1 MPRIRRR
8 RHRAVTITAPRS
20 SEPRIDVLE
29 EAGIRWIQIE
39 APGAAEVAWLD
50 AEYPFHELDLEDVRS
65 RRQRPKV
72 DDYDEYI
79 FVVLHFPWYDKGEGR
94 LYASELNAFI
104 GRDYIITLPNV
115 HLKPISAMFAQLSED
130 EELRAEWFAKGSG
143 YLFYEVLDRMYNYCF
158 PVLDNIGRKLD
169 DIEDELFA
177 DARNEDILRDISNAK
192 QEIISYRKIMKPQRP
207 VLRLLERDTVRFL
220 AEDLEIYYDDLVDSS
235 ERIWD
240 VLDNYKEVVEGLETT
255 NESIINQRQNRI
267 LRILTVLTVLFLP
280 LTFITGL
287 FGMNTGV
294 PWQGH
299 LNGFW
304 IVSSIIVSVGTGM
317 MAAFKLAKW
326 L

>member
-8 RHRAVTITAPRS
+8 RHRAVTITAPRP
-20 SEPRIDVLE
+20 SEPKIAVLE

-39 APGAAEVAWLD
+39 TPGAAEVDWLD

-72 DDYDEYI
+72 DDYDDYI
-79 FVVLHFPWYDKGEGR
+79 FTVLHFPWYDKAEQR
-94 LYASELNAFI
+94 LFAAELNAFI

-115 HLKPISAMFAQLSED
+115 PLKPISAMFARLRAD
-130 EELRAEWFAKGSG
+130 DELRAEWFAKGSG
-143 YLFYEVLDRMYNYCF
+143 YLLYEVLDAMYRYCL
-158 PVLDNIGRKLD
+158 PILDNIGRKLD
-169 DIEDELFA
+169 DIEDVMFA
-177 DARNEDILRDISNAK
+177 DGNERVLREISNAK
-192 QEIISYRKIMKPQRP
+192 QEIIAYRKIMKPQRP

-240 VLDNYKEVVEGLETT
+240 VLDNYKEVIDGLETT
-255 NESIINQRQNRI
+255 NESIINQKQNRI
-267 LRILTVLTVLFLP
+267 LRILTVLTLLFMPPTLA
-280 LTFITGL
+280 TSL

-299 LNGFW
+299 IYGFW
-304 IVSSIIVSVGTGM
+304 IVAGALSALGVGM
-317 MAAFKLAKW
+317 LAAFKLARW